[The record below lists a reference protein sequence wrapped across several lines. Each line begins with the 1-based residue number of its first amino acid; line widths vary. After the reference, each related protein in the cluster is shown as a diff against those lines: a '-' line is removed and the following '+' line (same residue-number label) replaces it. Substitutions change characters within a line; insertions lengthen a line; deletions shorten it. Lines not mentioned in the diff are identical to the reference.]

1 MNNME
6 RKLNHTKSKL
16 SGVAK
21 QAAGKLSGDEVMEL
35 EGRIQSS
42 QADFQKSTD
51 AGALNRKIKQT
62 AAQAQASVAHKAEDV
77 KQSVAKKVND
87 SLDAHAHKKT
97 K

>member
-1 MNNME
+1 MNNLE

-35 EGRIQSS
+35 EGRIQTS
-42 QADFQKSTD
+42 QANFLKRTEGD
-51 AGALNRKIKQT
+51 AVNRKTKQT

-77 KQSVAKKVND
+77 KQNVAKKAND
-87 SLDAHAHKKT
+87 ALDAHAHKKT